1 MRESPDK
8 TDYQQ
13 DLQTLQVK
21 RQQTTK
27 RGLSSSKIGFEDSNV
42 PLSVQSLQVYCLE
55 IPLSRVDK

>member
-1 MRESPDK
+1 MRESPHK

-21 RQQTTK
+21 RQQTMK
-27 RGLSSSKIGFEDSNV
+27 WGLSSSKIGFEDSNV

-55 IPLSRVDK
+55 IPSSRVDK